1 MPLPLVSLNFL
12 TIASSATC
20 CGPLS
25 ACQSVM
31 PTGAP
36 ESVMSASVD
45 CWGAGA
51 AALHAALTS
60 MSVARIAAFTR
71 MGLPSTVGVLRPPAP
86 DIPYYAAA
94 STTDAR
100 PCDAL
105 HEVALGHQ
113 EEQHDRSDHERGRRH
128 EQMVAR
134 PRFLPERREAHLD
147 RSEVGLGGND
157 ERPLEGVPRAQEGDE
172 TGRDQGRDRE
182 REDDAPEE
190 PQVARPIDPGGVGE
204 LGRNREKELAH
215 QKYRER
221 ARNERHD
228 LYLIRV
234 EPTEA
239 RKPEA
244 RGLARAHEH
253 IVRNKR
259 GLTGD
264 HQRREEERE
273 EDALA
278 AEAHPCEGVRGEAG
292 GRELEDRHDHGDE
305 DRVDEVAAPWRA
317 IPGVNEVL

>member
-1 MPLPLVSLNFL
+1 MPFPLVSLNFL
-12 TIASSATC
+12 TIASRATC
-20 CGPLS
+20 WGPLS
-25 ACQSVM
+25 ACHSVIE
-31 PTGAP
+31 TGP

-157 ERPLEGVPRAQEGDE
+157 ERPL
-172 TGRDQGRDRE
+172 
-182 REDDAPEE
+182 
-190 PQVARPIDPGGVGE
+190 
-204 LGRNREKELAH
+204 
-215 QKYRER
+215 
-221 ARNERHD
+221 
-228 LYLIRV
+228 
-234 EPTEA
+234 
-239 RKPEA
+239 
-244 RGLARAHEH
+244 
-253 IVRNKR
+253 
-259 GLTGD
+259 
-264 HQRREEERE
+264 
-273 EDALA
+273 
-278 AEAHPCEGVRGEAG
+278 
-292 GRELEDRHDHGDE
+292 
-305 DRVDEVAAPWRA
+305 
-317 IPGVNEVL
+317 

>member
-1 MPLPLVSLNFL
+1 MPLPLVSLNFM

-31 PTGAP
+31 LTGAP

-60 MSVARIAAFTR
+60 MSVARIAAFPR
-71 MGLPSTVGVLRPPAP
+71 MGLPSTVGGLRPPAP

-94 STTDAR
+94 STPDAR
-100 PCDAL
+100 PCDAP

-113 EEQHDRSDHERGRRH
+113 EEKHDGSDHERGRCH

-157 ERPLEGVPRAQEGDE
+157 ERPLEGVPRAQECDE

-190 PQVARPIDPGGVGE
+190 PEMSGAIHTRRIRKLARD
-204 LGRNREKELAH
+204 RQKELTH
-215 QKYRER
+215 QEDRER

-253 IVRNKR
+253 IVRNER

-264 HQRREEERE
+264 HQRREEESE

-278 AEAHPCEGVRGEAG
+278 AEAHPGERVRGEAG
-292 GRELEDRHDHGDE
+292 GRELED
-305 DRVDEVAAPWRA
+305 
-317 IPGVNEVL
+317 